1 MGERFHLGQFEPLVC
16 GGVHAGSTTWTGTGG
31 KVCGTVTGASVTTGA
46 ACAVAWSGIDVVV
59 TGMAGAGFDGA
70 TSGDEGND
78 WRASVW
84 IPPGGEVAGSS
95 GCCARAEIP
104 YAEVRP
110 NVALRAIPVER
121 IRADRAGCRS
131 RRTRLVVIVF
141 TRLVVLVMIFITIA
155 VMIIF
160 ALGLTA
166 NAWTWFVHH

>member
-1 MGERFHLGQFEPLVC
+1 M
-16 GGVHAGSTTWTGTGG
+16 
-31 KVCGTVTGASVTTGA
+31 
-46 ACAVAWSGIDVVV
+46 DVVV
-59 TGMAGAGFDGA
+59 TGTAGAGFEGA
-70 TSGDEGND
+70 MSGDDGKD

-84 IPPGGEVAGSS
+84 IPPGGGAAGPS
-95 GCCARAEIP
+95 GFCARAEIP

-131 RRTRLVVIVF
+131 RRTRLVVIVL
-141 TRLVVLVMIFITIA
+141 TRLMIFVMTFITIA

-166 NAWTWFVHH
+166 NSMTRFVHH